1 MGRSSSG
8 ERIDAGRTEAMK
20 ALVMAV
26 LVAVAATVAMGM
38 DGAWAQAKVTVTR
51 EENKPKSVEV
61 KAGQEVQFINQS
73 GGNAHVWFA
82 GNDAVKF
89 YVGTSASRIKFDK
102 PGTYEYTVHVS
113 GTKSHSHT
121 GSVVVK

>member
-1 MGRSSSG
+1 
-8 ERIDAGRTEAMK
+8 MK

>member
-8 ERIDAGRTEAMK
+8 ERIDARRTEAMSP
-20 ALVMAV
+20 
-26 LVAVAATVAMGM
+26 G
-38 DGAWAQAKVTVTR
+38 DGGIGGSRGHGRGGGGGGAKAKVTVTR

-89 YVGTSASRIKFDK
+89 YVGTAASRIKFDN

-113 GTKSHSHT
+113 GTSRTRIRAAS
-121 GSVVVK
+121 S

>member
-1 MGRSSSG
+1 
-8 ERIDAGRTEAMK
+8 MK

-26 LVAVAATVAMGM
+26 LVAVAVTVAVGV
-38 DGAWAQAKVTVTR
+38 DGVWAQAKVIVTR

-61 KAGQEVQFINQS
+61 KAGEEVQFINQS
-73 GGNAHVWFA
+73 GGTAHVWFA

-89 YVGTSASRIKFDK
+89 YVGTSASRVKFEK
-102 PGTYEYTVHVS
+102 PGTYEYTVHVT
-113 GTKSHSHT
+113 GTKVHSHT